1 MSGTDPTPGANAV
14 TDGGERPLTMSRA
27 MVEAIG
33 DEMRADEDVFYMGE
47 DVADY
52 GGIFDSTQGLL
63 DEFGHDRIVDVPI
76 SETAY
81 LGAAV
86 GAAQEGMRPIAELMF
101 VDFFGVAMDQ
111 IYNQMAKNTYMS
123 GGNVSVPMVLT
134 AAVGGTY
141 NDAAQHSQTLYGTFA
156 HLPGMK
162 VVVPS
167 TAYDAKGLMHNA
179 IRDEDPVVYLFHK
192 RLMGIGWMP
201 APDGP
206 KTHVPETDYTIPFGS
221 ADVKRE
227 GSDVTVVTLG
237 LHVHRALE
245 AAESLANEGIDAEV
259 IDLRTLVPLDIETVR
274 ESVSRTGRLVVVDE
288 DYRSFGLTG
297 EVIAGVAEE
306 GLEDLAAVERVALPD
321 VPIPYARPMENEVIP
336 DVEDI
341 SGAIRSAAGER

>member
-1 MSGTDPTPGANAV
+1 MSEQSQRV
-14 TDGGERPLTMSRA
+14 EREATMSRA
-27 MVEAIG
+27 MVDAIAH
-33 DEMRADEDVFYMGE
+33 EMRENEDVFYMGE

-52 GGIFDSTQGLL
+52 GGIFDSTEGLRE
-63 DEFGHDRIVDVPI
+63 EFGYDRVMDVPI

-86 GAAQEGMRPIAELMF
+86 GAAQAGMRPIAELMF

-123 GGNVSVPMVLT
+123 GSNVSVPMVLT

-179 IRDEDPVVYLFHK
+179 IRDDDPVVYMFHK
-192 RLMGIGWMP
+192 RLMGIGWLP

-206 KTHVPETDYTIPFGS
+206 KTPVPEEDYTIPFGK

-227 GSDVTVVTLG
+227 GADVTIVTLG
-237 LHVHRALE
+237 LHVHRALA
-245 AAESLANEGIDAEV
+245 AAESLADDGVDVEV
-259 IDLRTLVPLDIETVR
+259 IDLRSLVPLDTETVV
-274 ESVSRTGRLVVVDE
+274 ESVEKTGNLVVVDE
-288 DYRSFGLTG
+288 DYRSFGVTG
-297 EVIAGVAEE
+297 EIVARVADEA
-306 GLEDLAAVERVALPD
+306 LDSLASVERLAVPD
-321 VPIPYARPMENEVIP
+321 VPIPYSRPLENEVVPSVADIEAA
-336 DVEDI
+336 VERTQ
-341 SGAIRSAAGER
+341 G

>member
-1 MSGTDPTPGANAV
+1 MSQRLQKVDR
-14 TDGGERPLTMSRA
+14 ELTMSRA
-27 MVEAIG
+27 MVDAIAH
-33 DEMRADEDVFYMGE
+33 EMRQDDEVFYVGE

-52 GGIFDSTQGLL
+52 GGIFDSTEGLL
-63 DEFGHDRIVDVPI
+63 EEFGRDRIMDVPI

-111 IYNQMAKNTYMS
+111 VYNQMAKNAYMS

-167 TAYDAKGLMHNA
+167 TAFDAKGLMHNA
-179 IRDEDPVVYLFHK
+179 IRDDDPVVYMFHK
-192 RLMGIGWMP
+192 RLMGIGWLP

-206 KTHVPETDYTIPFGS
+206 KTPVPDTDYTIPFGS

-227 GSDVTVVTLG
+227 GDDVTVVTLG

-245 AAESLANEGIDAEV
+245 AADSLAEDGISAEV
-259 IDLRTLVPLDIETVR
+259 VDLRSLVPLDTETIVD
-274 ESVSRTGRLVVVDE
+274 SVEKTGNLVVVDE
-288 DYRSFGLTG
+288 DYRSYGVTG
-297 EVIAGVAEE
+297 EIVASVADESL
-306 GLEDLAAVERVALPD
+306 GALDAVERVALPD
-321 VPIPYARPMENEVIP
+321 VPIPYARPMENEVVP
-336 DVEDI
+336 DAGDIEAAVE
-341 SGAIRSAAGER
+341 RTQ

>member
-1 MSGTDPTPGANAV
+1 MSEAVDP
-14 TDGGERPLTMSRA
+14 ERAIDRELTMSRA
-27 MVEAIG
+27 MVEAIAT
-33 DEMRADEDVFYMGE
+33 EMRENEEVFYMGE

-52 GGIFDSTQGLL
+52 GGIFDSTQGLRE
-63 DEFGHDRIVDVPI
+63 EFGYDRVMDVPI

-156 HLPGMK
+156 HVPGMK

-167 TAYDAKGLMHNA
+167 TAYEAKGLMHNA
-179 IRDEDPVVYLFHK
+179 IRDDDPVMYMFHK
-192 RLMGIGWMP
+192 RLMGIGWLP

-206 KTHVPETDYTIPFGS
+206 KTPVPEAEYTIPFGS

-227 GSDVTVVTLG
+227 GADATIVTLG
-237 LHVHRALE
+237 LHVHRALD
-245 AAESLANEGIDAEV
+245 AAESLAEAGISAEV
-259 IDLRTLVPLDIETVR
+259 VDLRSLVPLDTETIVDSIEK
-274 ESVSRTGRLVVVDE
+274 TGNLVVVDE
-288 DYRSFGLTG
+288 DYRSYGVTG
-297 EVIAGVAEE
+297 EIVASVADEAL
-306 GLEDLAAVERVALPD
+306 GALESVERVAIPD
-321 VPIPYARPMENEVIP
+321 VPIPYARPLENEVVP
-336 DVEDI
+336 DADDI
-341 SGAIRSAAGER
+341 EAAVKRTQ

>member
-1 MSGTDPTPGANAV
+1 
-14 TDGGERPLTMSRA
+14 
-27 MVEAIG
+27 MVEAIAT
-33 DEMRADEDVFYMGE
+33 EMRENDEVFYMGE

-52 GGIFDSTQGLL
+52 GGIFDSTEGLRE
-63 DEFGHDRIVDVPI
+63 EFGYDRVMDVPI

-123 GGNVSVPMVLT
+123 GANVSVPMVLT

-156 HLPGMK
+156 HVPGMK

-167 TAYDAKGLMHNA
+167 TAYEAKGLMHNA
-179 IRDEDPVVYLFHK
+179 IRDDDPVAYMFHK
-192 RLMGIGWMP
+192 RLMGIGWLP

-206 KTHVPETDYTIPFGS
+206 KTPVPEEEYTIPFGS

-227 GSDVTVVTLG
+227 GADATIVTLG
-237 LHVHRALE
+237 LHVHRALD
-245 AAESLANEGIDAEV
+245 AAESLAEDGIDAEV
-259 IDLRTLVPLDIETVR
+259 VDLRSLVPLDTDTIVDSIEK
-274 ESVSRTGRLVVVDE
+274 TGNLVVVDE
-288 DYRSFGLTG
+288 DYRSYGVTG
-297 EVIAGVAEE
+297 EIVASVADEAL
-306 GLEDLAAVERVALPD
+306 GALESVERVALPD
-321 VPIPYARPMENEVIP
+321 VPIPYARPLENEVIP
-336 DVEDI
+336 DAGDI
-341 SGAIRSAAGER
+341 EAAVKRTQ

>member
-1 MSGTDPTPGANAV
+1 MAQQEKDDASGQQAG
-14 TDGGERPLTMSRA
+14 RSLTMSRA
-27 MVEAIG
+27 MVEAIAH
-33 DEMRADEDVFYMGE
+33 EMRADDEVFYMGE

-52 GGIFDSTQGLL
+52 GGIFDSTEGLL
-63 DEFGHDRIVDVPI
+63 EEFGRDRIMDVPI

-123 GGNVSVPMVLT
+123 GGSVNVPMVLT

-179 IRDEDPVVYLFHK
+179 IRDDDPVVYMFHK
-192 RLMGIGWMP
+192 RLMGIGWLP

-206 KTHVPETDYTIPFGS
+206 KTGVPEDDYTIPFGS

-227 GSDVTVVTLG
+227 GADVTVVTLG

-245 AAESLANEGIDAEV
+245 AAADLADDGIDIEV
-259 IDLRTLVPLDIETVR
+259 VDLRTLVPLDTDTIR
-274 ESVSRTGRLVVVDE
+274 DSVAKTGHLVVVDE
-288 DYRSFGLTG
+288 DYRSYGVTG
-297 EVIAGVAEE
+297 EIIASVAEA
-306 GLEDLAAVERVALPD
+306 GLDDLEAVERVALPD
-321 VPIPYARPMENEVIP
+321 VPIPYARPMEDEVVP
-336 DVEDI
+336 GTEDI
-341 SGAIRSAAGER
+341 AAAVRAARGDE

>member
-1 MSGTDPTPGANAV
+1 MADSQR
-14 TDGGERPLTMSRA
+14 EQTMSRA
-27 MVEAIG
+27 MVDAIAH
-33 DEMRADEDVFYMGE
+33 EMRGNEEVFYMGE

-52 GGIFDSTQGLL
+52 GGIFDSTEGLRE
-63 DEFGHDRIVDVPI
+63 EFGYDRIMDVPI

-86 GAAQEGMRPIAELMF
+86 GAAQAGMRPIAELMF

-123 GGNVSVPMVLT
+123 GRSVSVPMVLT

-167 TAYDAKGLMHNA
+167 TAYDARGLMHNA
-179 IRDEDPVVYLFHK
+179 IRDDDPVVYLFHK
-192 RLMGIGWMP
+192 RLMGIGWLP

-206 KTHVPETDYTIPFGS
+206 KTPVPEDDYTIPFGS

-227 GSDVTVVTLG
+227 GDDVTIVTLG
-237 LHVHRALE
+237 LHVHRALA
-245 AAESLANEGIDAEV
+245 AAESLAADGIDAEV
-259 IDLRTLVPLDIETVR
+259 VDLRSLVPLDAETVV
-274 ESVSRTGRLVVVDE
+274 ESVEKTGRLVVVDE
-288 DYRSFGLTG
+288 DYRSFGVTG
-297 EVIAGVAEE
+297 EIVARVA
-306 GLEDLAAVERVALPD
+306 DDALASLDAVERVAVPD
-321 VPIPYARPMENEVIP
+321 VPIPYARPLESEVIP
-336 DVEDI
+336 STDDITAAVERTQ
-341 SGAIRSAAGER
+341 G

>member
-1 MSGTDPTPGANAV
+1 V
-14 TDGGERPLTMSRA
+14 TVDRELTMSRA
-27 MVEAIG
+27 IVEAIG
-33 DEMRADEDVFYMGE
+33 SEMRENEAVFYMGE

-63 DEFGHDRIVDVPI
+63 EEFDHDRIMDVPI

-86 GAAQEGMRPIAELMF
+86 GAAQQGMRPIAELMF

-123 GGNVSVPMVLT
+123 GGAVNVPMVMT
-134 AAVGGTY
+134 TAVGGTY

-179 IRDEDPVVYLFHK
+179 VRDDDPVVYMYHK
-192 RLMGIGWMP
+192 RLMGLGWLP
-201 APDGP
+201 APEGP
-206 KTHVPETDYTIPFGS
+206 KTPVPETDYTIPFGR

-227 GSDVTVVTLG
+227 GADVTVVTLG

-245 AAESLANEGIDAEV
+245 AAATLADEGVDVEV
-259 IDLRTLVPLDIETVR
+259 IDLRTLVPLDRETVV
-274 ESVSRTGRLVVVDE
+274 ESVAKTGHLVVVDE
-288 DYRSFGLTG
+288 DYRSFGVSG
-297 EVIAGVAEE
+297 EIVASVADAALDS
-306 GLEDLAAVERVALPD
+306 LEAVERVALPD
-321 VPIPYARPMENEVIP
+321 VPIPYARSLETEVTP
-336 DVEDI
+336 GATDI
-341 SGAIRSAAGER
+341 EAAVRSIR

>member
-1 MSGTDPTPGANAV
+1 MSE
-14 TDGGERPLTMSRA
+14 TDGVIDRELTMSRA
-27 MVEAIG
+27 MVESIAH
-33 DEMRADEDVFYMGE
+33 EMRDNEEVFYMGE

-63 DEFGHDRIVDVPI
+63 DEFGRDRIMDVPI

-111 IYNQMAKNTYMS
+111 IYNQLAKNTYMS
-123 GGNVSVPMVLT
+123 GGNVNVPLVLT

-156 HLPGMK
+156 HIPGLK
-162 VVVPS
+162 LVVPS

-179 IRDEDPVVYLFHK
+179 IRDDDPVMYLFHK

-206 KTHVPETDYTIPFGS
+206 KTPVPETDYTIPFGS

-227 GSDVTVVTLG
+227 GADVTVVTLG
-237 LHVHRALE
+237 LHVHRALA
-245 AAESLANEGIDAEV
+245 AAESLAAAGIDVEV
-259 IDLRTLVPLDIETVR
+259 IDLRTLVPLDTDTVV
-274 ESVSRTGRLVVVDE
+274 ESVRKTGRLVVVDE
-288 DYRSFGLTG
+288 DYRSFGVTG
-297 EVIAGVAEE
+297 EVIASVADR
-306 GLEDLAAVERVALPD
+306 DLGALDAVERVAVPD
-321 VPIPYARPMENEVIP
+321 VPIPYARPMEDEVIP
-336 DVEDI
+336 DAGDI
-341 SGAIRSAAGER
+341 EASVREVVASR

>member
-1 MSGTDPTPGANAV
+1 MANPV
-14 TDGGERPLTMSRA
+14 ERELTMSRA
-27 MVEAIG
+27 MVEAIAH
-33 DEMRADEDVFYMGE
+33 EMEANEEVFYMGE

-52 GGIFDSTQGLL
+52 GGIFDSTEGLL
-63 DEFGHDRIVDVPI
+63 EEFGHDRVMDVPI

-179 IRDEDPVVYLFHK
+179 IRDDDPVVYMFHK
-192 RLMGIGWMP
+192 RLMGIGWLP

-206 KTHVPETDYTIPFGS
+206 KTPVPEQDYTIPFGS

-227 GSDVTVVTLG
+227 GADVTIVTLG
-237 LHVHRALE
+237 LHVHRALD
-245 AAESLANEGIDAEV
+245 AAESLAEDDVDAEV
-259 IDLRTLVPLDIETVR
+259 IDLRTLVPLDTETIL
-274 ESVSRTGRLVVVDE
+274 ESVRKTRRLVVVDE
-288 DYRSFGLTG
+288 DYRSFGITS
-297 EVIAGVAEE
+297 EIVASVAD
-306 GLEDLAAVERVALPD
+306 EDLAALEAVERVALPD
-321 VPIPYARPMENEVIP
+321 VPIPYSRPMENEVVP
-336 DVEDI
+336 DTEDI
-341 SGAIRSAAGER
+341 ERAVHEVR

>member
-1 MSGTDPTPGANAV
+1 MSKQSQRV
-14 TDGGERPLTMSRA
+14 ERDLTMSRG
-27 MVEAIG
+27 MVEAIAH
-33 DEMRADEDVFYMGE
+33 EMRENDEVFYMGE

-63 DEFGHDRIVDVPI
+63 DEFGYDRIMDVPI

-156 HLPGMK
+156 HVPGIK

-179 IRDEDPVVYLFHK
+179 IRDDDPVLYMFHK

-206 KTHVPETDYTIPFGS
+206 KTPVPEEDYTIPFGS

-227 GSDVTVVTLG
+227 GEDVTIVTLG

-245 AAESLANEGIDAEV
+245 AAEQLADDGVDAEV
-259 IDLRTLVPLDIETVR
+259 VDLRSLVPLDTDTIVG
-274 ESVSRTGRLVVVDE
+274 SVEKTGRLVVVDE
-288 DYRSFGLTG
+288 DYRSFGVTG
-297 EVIAGVAEE
+297 EIVATVADES
-306 GLEDLAAVERVALPD
+306 LAALDAVERVAVPD
-321 VPIPYARPMENEVIP
+321 VPIPYARPLEQEVIP
-336 DVEDI
+336 DVDDI
-341 SGAIRSAAGER
+341 AAAVERTQ

>member
-1 MSGTDPTPGANAV
+1 MAEQLTSDR
-14 TDGGERPLTMSRA
+14 ELTMSRA

-33 DEMRADEDVFYMGE
+33 DEMRENSEVFYMGE

-63 DEFGHDRIVDVPI
+63 EEFGHDRIMDVPI

-81 LGAAV
+81 IGAAV
-86 GAAQEGMRPIAELMF
+86 GAAQAGMRPIAELMF
-101 VDFFGVAMDQ
+101 VDFFGVCMDQ

-123 GGNVSVPMVLT
+123 GGEFSVPMVLT
-134 AAVGGTY
+134 TAVGGTY

-167 TAYDAKGLMHNA
+167 TAYEAKGLMHNA
-179 IRDEDPVVYLFHK
+179 IRDDDPVVYMFHK

-206 KTHVPETDYTIPFGS
+206 KTPVPETDYTIPFGS

-227 GSDVTVVTLG
+227 GEDVTVVTLG

-245 AAESLANEGIDAEV
+245 AAESLAADGVSTEV
-259 IDLRTLVPLDIETVR
+259 VDLRSLVPLDTETVV
-274 ESVSRTGRLVVVDE
+274 ESVRKTGHLVVVDE
-288 DYRSFGLTG
+288 DYSSFGVTG
-297 EVIAGVAEE
+297 EIISRVAET
-306 GLEDLAAVERVALPD
+306 DLGALDSVERLAIPD
-321 VPIPYARPMENEVIP
+321 VPLPYSRPMEDEVIP
-336 DVEDI
+336 DSDDI
-341 SGAIRSAAGER
+341 EAAVREAV

>member
-1 MSGTDPTPGANAV
+1 MSETEGVVDR
-14 TDGGERPLTMSRA
+14 ELTMSRA
-27 MVEAIG
+27 MVESIAH
-33 DEMRADEDVFYMGE
+33 EMRENEEVFYMGE

-63 DEFGHDRIVDVPI
+63 DEFGHDRIMDVPI

-101 VDFFGVAMDQ
+101 ADFFGVAMDQ
-111 IYNQMAKNTYMS
+111 IYNQLAKNTYMS
-123 GGNVSVPMVLT
+123 GGNVNVPLVLT

-156 HLPGMK
+156 HVPGLK
-162 VVVPS
+162 LVVPS

-179 IRDEDPVVYLFHK
+179 IRDDDPVMYLFHK

-206 KTHVPETDYTIPFGS
+206 KTPVPETDYTIPFGS

-227 GSDVTVVTLG
+227 GADVTVVTLG
-237 LHVHRALE
+237 LHVHRALD
-245 AAESLANEGIDAEV
+245 AAESLAAEGIDVEV
-259 IDLRTLVPLDIETVR
+259 IDLRTLVPLDTDTVL
-274 ESVSRTGRLVVVDE
+274 ESVRKTGRLVVVDE
-288 DYRSFGLTG
+288 DYRSFGVTG
-297 EVIAGVAEE
+297 EVVARVADRDL
-306 GLEDLAAVERVALPD
+306 GALEAVERVAVPD

-336 DVEDI
+336 DADDVEARVRAVA
-341 SGAIRSAAGER
+341 SEQ

>member
-1 MSGTDPTPGANAV
+1 MSEAVDP
-14 TDGGERPLTMSRA
+14 ERAIDRELTMSRA
-27 MVEAIG
+27 MVEAIAT
-33 DEMRADEDVFYMGE
+33 EMRDDDEVFYMGE

-52 GGIFDSTQGLL
+52 GGIFDSTQGLRE
-63 DEFGHDRIVDVPI
+63 EFGYDRVMDVPI

-156 HLPGMK
+156 HVPGMK

-167 TAYDAKGLMHNA
+167 TAYEAKGLMHNA
-179 IRDEDPVVYLFHK
+179 IRDDDPVAYMFHK
-192 RLMGIGWMP
+192 RLMGIGWLP

-206 KTHVPETDYTIPFGS
+206 KTPVPEEDYTIPFGS

-227 GSDVTVVTLG
+227 GADVSIVTLG
-237 LHVHRALE
+237 LHVHRALD
-245 AAESLANEGIDAEV
+245 AAESLAEEGISAEV
-259 IDLRTLVPLDIETVR
+259 VDLRSLVPLDTDTIVG
-274 ESVSRTGRLVVVDE
+274 SVEKTGNLVVVDE
-288 DYRSFGLTG
+288 DYRSYGVTG
-297 EVIAGVAEE
+297 EIVASVADDAL
-306 GLEDLAAVERVALPD
+306 GALESVERVAIPD
-321 VPIPYARPMENEVIP
+321 VPIPYARGLENEVVP
-336 DVEDI
+336 DVGDI
-341 SGAIRSAAGER
+341 EAAVTRTQ

>member
-1 MSGTDPTPGANAV
+1 MAQQEREPASGGQTD
-14 TDGGERPLTMSRA
+14 RSLTMSRA
-27 MVEAIG
+27 MVEAIAH
-33 DEMRADEDVFYMGE
+33 EMREDDDVFYMGE

-63 DEFGHDRIVDVPI
+63 DEFGYDRIMDVPI

-81 LGAAV
+81 IGAAV
-86 GAAQEGMRPIAELMF
+86 GAAQAGMRPIAELMF
-101 VDFFGVAMDQ
+101 VDFFGVGMDQ

-123 GGNVSVPMVLT
+123 GGSVSVPMVLT

-179 IRDEDPVVYLFHK
+179 IRDDDPVVYLFHK

-206 KTHVPETDYTIPFGS
+206 KTGVPEDEYTIPFGS
-221 ADVKRE
+221 ADIKRE
-227 GSDVTVVTLG
+227 GADVTVVTLG

-245 AAESLANEGIDAEV
+245 AAESLADDGIDVEV
-259 IDLRTLVPLDIETVR
+259 IDLRTLVPLDTETIAD
-274 ESVSRTGRLVVVDE
+274 SVAKTGRLVVVDE
-288 DYRSFGLTG
+288 DYRSFGVTG
-297 EVIAGVAEE
+297 EIVASVVEAE
-306 GLEDLAAVERVALPD
+306 DGLADLEAVERVAVPD

-336 DVEDI
+336 DAEDI
-341 SGAIRSAAGER
+341 TNAIRDAHASE

>member
-1 MSGTDPTPGANAV
+1 MTVDR
-14 TDGGERPLTMSRA
+14 ELTMSRA
-27 MVEAIG
+27 IVEAIG
-33 DEMRADEDVFYMGE
+33 DEMRADDEVFYMGE

-63 DEFGHDRIVDVPI
+63 EEFGYDRIMDVPI

-86 GAAQEGMRPIAELMF
+86 GAAQQGMRPIAELMF

-123 GGNVSVPMVLT
+123 GGSVSVPMTLT
-134 AAVGGTY
+134 TAVGGTY
-141 NDAAQHSQTLYGTFA
+141 SDAAQHSQTLYGTFA

-179 IRDEDPVVYLFHK
+179 IRDDDPVVYMYHK
-192 RLMGIGWMP
+192 RLMGLGWLP
-201 APDGP
+201 APEGP
-206 KTHVPETDYTIPFGS
+206 KTPVPEEDYTIPFGR

-227 GSDVTVVTLG
+227 GADVTVVTLG
-237 LHVHRALE
+237 LHVHRALD
-245 AAESLANEGIDAEV
+245 AAASLAEEGIDCEV
-259 IDLRTLVPLDIETVR
+259 IDLRTLVPLDRETVVD
-274 ESVSRTGRLVVVDE
+274 SVRKTGRLVVVDE

-297 EVIAGVAEE
+297 EIVSTVADEALDA
-306 GLEDLAAVERVALPD
+306 LEAVERVAIPD
-321 VPIPYARPMENEVIP
+321 VPIPYARELETEVVP
-336 DVEDI
+336 EAADI
-341 SGAIRSAAGER
+341 ETAVRTVQ

>member
-1 MSGTDPTPGANAV
+1 MSEQQ
-14 TDGGERPLTMSRA
+14 ERQQVIERELTMSRA
-27 MVEAIG
+27 MVEAIAH
-33 DEMRADEDVFYMGE
+33 EMREDEEVFYMGE

-52 GGIFDSTQGLL
+52 GGIFDSTEGLL
-63 DEFGHDRIVDVPI
+63 EEFGHDRVMDVPI

-111 IYNQMAKNTYMS
+111 IYNQLAKNTYMS
-123 GGNVSVPMVLT
+123 GGAVNVPMVLT

-179 IRDEDPVVYLFHK
+179 VRDDDPVVYLFHK

-206 KTHVPETDYTIPFGS
+206 KTPVPEEDYTIPFGS

-227 GSDVTVVTLG
+227 GEDATVVTLG

-245 AAESLANEGIDAEV
+245 AADALAEDGIDAEV
-259 IDLRTLVPLDIETVR
+259 IDLRTLVPLDTETIR
-274 ESVSRTGRLVVVDE
+274 ESVAKTGRLIVVDE
-288 DYRSFGLTG
+288 DYQSYGVTG
-297 EVIAGVAEE
+297 EIIASVAEE
-306 GLEDLAAVERVALPD
+306 GLADLEAVERVAVPD
-321 VPIPYARPMENEVIP
+321 VPLPYARPMENEVIP
-336 DVEDI
+336 DGEDI
-341 SGAIRSAAGER
+341 ERAVRSAHDA

>member
-1 MSGTDPTPGANAV
+1 MATTAELDRTTTMSG
-14 TDGGERPLTMSRA
+14 A
-27 MVEAIG
+27 MVEAIAA
-33 DEMRADEDVFYMGE
+33 EMRENEEVFYMGE

-52 GGIFDSTQGLL
+52 GGIFDSTEGLRE
-63 DEFGHDRIVDVPI
+63 EFGYDRIMDVPV

-81 LGAAV
+81 IGAAV

-101 VDFFGVAMDQ
+101 VDFFGVGMDQ

-123 GGNVSVPMVLT
+123 GTSVSVPMVLT

-179 IRDEDPVVYLFHK
+179 IRDDDPVVYLFHK
-192 RLMGIGWMP
+192 RLMGIGWLP

-206 KTHVPETDYTIPFGS
+206 KTGVPEESYTIPFGS

-227 GSDVTVVTLG
+227 GADVTVVTLG

-245 AAESLANEGIDAEV
+245 AAEGLAEDGIDVEV
-259 IDLRTLVPLDIETVR
+259 IDLRSLEPFDEETVL
-274 ESVSRTGRLVVVDE
+274 ESVRKTGRLVAVDE
-288 DYRSFGLTG
+288 DYRSFGVTG
-297 EVIAGVAEE
+297 EVVSRVAENAPSD
-306 GLEDLAAVERVALPD
+306 LESVERVAIPD
-321 VPIPYARPMENEVIP
+321 VPIPYSRPMENEVIP
-336 DVEDI
+336 DSNDI
-341 SGAIRSAAGER
+341 VDAIRNTDP